1 MSKRVLIVDDMEPV
15 RETLQAMIEFCGFEA
30 VGAESGKEAI
40 EKFKEAINEGKPF
53 SLVVLDLLLPEMS
66 GIQIMQELK
75 KINPEFKAIISSGYS
90 DDPAVLNC
98 EKYGFS
104 GVLNKP
110 YTFDELKDVLAKIG
124 FSV

>member
-1 MSKRVLIVDDMEPV
+1 MSNRVLIVDDMEPV
-15 RETLQAMIEFCGFEA
+15 RETLQAILEFLGFEA
-30 VGAESGKEAI
+30 VCAESGKEAI
-40 EKFKEAINEGKPF
+40 EKFKKAINEGKPF

-66 GIQIMQELK
+66 GIEILQELK

-90 DDPAVLNC
+90 DDPAVLNY

-104 GVLNKP
+104 EVLNKP
-110 YTFDELKDVLAKIG
+110 YTLDELKEMLVKLG